1 MAHPD
6 IGMKLLRSVAEDLID
21 DCLLDKPPL
30 FEGRNIYMILAPISN
45 NDKSEKTKEL
55 NSAKA

>member
-21 DCLLDKPPL
+21 DCLLDKAPL

-45 NDKSEKTKEL
+45 TDKSVKTKEL

>member
-1 MAHPD
+1 
-6 IGMKLLRSVAEDLID
+6 MKLLRSVAEDLID
-21 DCLLDKPPL
+21 DCLLDKAPL

-45 NDKSEKTKEL
+45 TDKSVKTKEL